1 MNLLGNGLSA
11 AKHDE
16 EALSLKE
23 TELALMRRLG
33 DSESNMLIAQG
44 NLASTYEDHGQLERA
59 LSLQRDV
66 YVGFLKL
73 YGKERTETLRVAN
86 NYAVSLNGLKRFD
99 EAKSL
104 MRKTV
109 PVARRVLGENH
120 DLTLRMRKIY
130 SKALYKDPD
139 ATLDDLRE
147 AVATL
152 EDIEPIARR
161 VLGGAHPLAASI
173 ERDLQNARAALDA
186 RETPEE
192 GEVLQTADDLA
203 AHFDSL

>member
-1 MNLLGNGLSA
+1 
-11 AKHDE
+11 
-16 EALSLKE
+16 
-23 TELALMRRLG
+23 MRQ
-33 DSESNMLIAQG
+33 E
-44 NLASTYEDHGQLERA
+44 
-59 LSLQRDV
+59 V
-66 YVGFLKL
+66 YSGRLKL
-73 YGKERTETLRVAN
+73 NGEEYEETLRVAN

-186 RETPEE
+186 RKK
-192 GEVLQTADDLA
+192 A
-203 AHFDSL
+203 

>member
-11 AKHDE
+11 ANHDE

-23 TELALMRRLG
+23 TELALMRRIG
-33 DSESNMLIAQG
+33 DSESNILIAQG

-59 LSLQRDV
+59 LNLQRDV

-86 NYAVSLNGLKRFD
+86 NYADLLHNLNRFE

-104 MRKTV
+104 LRKTI
-109 PVARRVLGENH
+109 PAARRVLGESN
-120 DLTLRMRKIY
+120 DVTLRMRWNY
-130 SKALYKDPD
+130 GDALWGDPG

-147 AVATL
+147 AVTTL
-152 EDIEPIARR
+152 EEMERTAKR
-161 VLGGAHPLAASI
+161 VLGGAHPVAVGIDESLRKSRAVLCAYEAR
-173 ERDLQNARAALDA
+173 ERLPARADAIDA
-186 RETPEE
+186 R
-192 GEVLQTADDLA
+192 
-203 AHFDSL
+203 

>member
-23 TELALMRRLG
+23 TELALMRRIG
-33 DSESNMLIAQG
+33 DSESNILIAQG

-86 NYAVSLNGLKRFD
+86 NYADLLHNLNRFE

-104 MRKTV
+104 LRKTM
-109 PVARRVLGENH
+109 PVARRILGECNES
-120 DLTLRMRKIY
+120 TLMIRMNY
-130 SKALYKDPD
+130 GWALYKDTD

-152 EDIEPIARR
+152 EETTRTARR
-161 VLGGAHPLAASI
+161 VLGGAHPLV
-173 ERDLQNARAALDA
+173 LALEGSMRLSREAHRA
-186 RETPEE
+186 RE
-192 GEVLQTADDLA
+192 ASNA
-203 AHFDSL
+203 